1 MRRGNAPALL
11 LCTLRSVGGAAFLAP
26 ALGARKLGIQ
36 EDAEG
41 AYLVRL
47 FAARNIALAT
57 GLLLSRGEA
66 RRLWL
71 QAGIACDA
79 LDLAAGLMGLR
90 EGKKRGDAV
99 LDSGASA
106 LATVLGL
113 AGLLATRTRES
124 AD

>member
-113 AGLLATRTRES
+113 AGLLATRTKES